1 MVVSKGIIYCQRRPV
16 HAQCV
21 LQQLEIEDKNG
32 AMQRPVRDVE
42 ATCDQCSLSIAGSI
56 RLKWNCQ

>member
-1 MVVSKGIIYCQRRPV
+1 MMVSKEIIYCQRRLV

-21 LQQLEIEDKNG
+21 LQQLEIEDKNR
-32 AMQRPVRDVE
+32 AMRRPVRDVE
-42 ATCDQCSLSIAGSI
+42 ATRDQCSLSMAGSI